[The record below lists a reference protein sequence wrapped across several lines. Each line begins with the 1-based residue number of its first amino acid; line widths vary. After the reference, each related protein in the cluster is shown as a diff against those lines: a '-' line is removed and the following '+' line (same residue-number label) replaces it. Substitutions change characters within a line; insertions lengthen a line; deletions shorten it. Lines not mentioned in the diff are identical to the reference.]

1 MLPYVTEHNADY
13 TNVVNEFFD
22 TRVSSQ
28 ENIDSVSNQLI
39 KLEIKRYLDSF
50 TATLDRPGTITK
62 TSDFISALDKL
73 KALISV
79 FKDTDL
85 LKKIKINSLT
95 YVTEFN
101 EVLSEIKQVGDL
113 SGLDS
118 MNNPKELINILM
130 STEYL
135 GNLQKLDDKLIYIIM
150 GQL

>member
-39 KLEIKRYLDSF
+39 KLEIKKYLDSF